1 MQKRLI
7 EELAALRGGKTRL
20 RALRGEYE
28 ERQADLVN
36 ELDELED
43 LIAAIDTFTEVE
55 EEGELKVSKKVTK
68 EVTSRLPE
76 ADPVDSI
83 GE

>member
-55 EEGELKVSKKVTK
+55 EEGELKVSK